1 MFETIFNEIFGDI
14 DWEKFAEKMK
24 DFEEKNN
31 AANAA
36 NEGKSYFHEIEDE
49 YEDGKHVLHKEKEV
63 KDGKVIKDIN
73 NSCLSV
79 KQDENKA
86 IENQEDKQFNT
97 ERQIRELKAENE
109 RLLKEIEKK
118 NETIKHLTDYKR
130 DNQLTIEKQ
139 NNDLESLINKNK
151 ELTNKLNSIKKL
163 F

>member
-1 MFETIFNEIFGDI
+1 MFETIFNELFGDI

-31 AANAA
+31 AEND
-36 NEGKSYFHEIEDE
+36 GKSYFHAIEDE

-73 NSCLSV
+73 DNCLTV

-86 IENQEDKQFNT
+86 IENQESKQFNT
-97 ERQIRELKAENE
+97 ERQVRELKAENE

-118 NETIKHLTDYKR
+118 NETINYLTKYNR
-130 DNQLTIEKQ
+130 DNQLTIERQ
-139 NNDLESLINKNK
+139 NNDLENLIHKNN
-151 ELTNKLNSIKKL
+151 ELTNKLNNIKKL

>member
-1 MFETIFNEIFGDI
+1 MFETIFNEFFGDI

-31 AANAA
+31 VEND
-36 NEGKSYFHEIEDE
+36 GKSYFHAIEDE

-73 NSCLSV
+73 DNCLTV

-86 IENQEDKQFNT
+86 IENQENKQFNT
-97 ERQIRELKAENE
+97 ETEIRELKAENE
-109 RLLKEIEKK
+109 RLLKEIAKK
-118 NETIKHLTDYKR
+118 NETIKHLRDY
-130 DNQLTIEKQ
+130 NCKQ
-139 NNDLESLINKNK
+139 NNDLESLIHKNK
-151 ELTNKLNSIKKL
+151 ELTNKLNNIKKL

>member
-1 MFETIFNEIFGDI
+1 MFETIFNEFFGDI

-31 AANAA
+31 VEND
-36 NEGKSYFHEIEDE
+36 GKSYFHVIKDE
-49 YEDGKHVLHKEKEV
+49 YEDGKHVFHKEKEV

-73 NSCLSV
+73 DNCLTV

-86 IENQEDKQFNT
+86 IEIQEDKQFNT

-109 RLLKEIEKK
+109 RLLKEIENK
-118 NETIKHLTDYKR
+118 NETIRKFKGCIRT
-130 DNQLTIEKQ
+130 NEMTIERQ
-139 NNDLESLINKNK
+139 NNDLERLLNKNK
-151 ELTNKLNSIKKL
+151 ELNEILNNIKKL

>member
-1 MFETIFNEIFGDI
+1 MFETIFNELFGDI

-31 AANAA
+31 AEND
-36 NEGKSYFHEIEDE
+36 GKSYFHAIEDE

-73 NSCLSV
+73 DNCLTV

-86 IENQEDKQFNT
+86 IENQESKEFNT
-97 ERQIRELKAENE
+97 ERQIRELKAQNE

-118 NETIKHLTDYKR
+118 NETINYLTKYNR
-130 DNQLTIEKQ
+130 DNQLTIERQ
-139 NNDLESLINKNK
+139 NNDLENLIHKNN
-151 ELTNKLNSIKKL
+151 ELTNKLINIKKL

>member
-1 MFETIFNEIFGDI
+1 MFETIFNELFGDI

-31 AANAA
+31 AEND
-36 NEGKSYFHEIEDE
+36 GKSYFHAIEDE

-73 NSCLSV
+73 DNCLTV

-86 IENQEDKQFNT
+86 IENQENKQFNT

-118 NETIKHLTDYKR
+118 NETINYLTKYNR
-130 DNQLTIEKQ
+130 DNQLTIERQ
-139 NNDLESLINKNK
+139 NNDLENLIHKNN
-151 ELTNKLNSIKKL
+151 ELTNKLNNIKKL

>member
-1 MFETIFNEIFGDI
+1 MFETIFNELFGDI

-31 AANAA
+31 AEND
-36 NEGKSYFHEIEDE
+36 GKSYFHAIEDE

-73 NSCLSV
+73 DNCLTV

-86 IENQEDKQFNT
+86 IENQENKQFNT

-118 NETIKHLTDYKR
+118 NETINYLTKYNR
-130 DNQLTIEKQ
+130 DNQLTIERQ
-139 NNDLESLINKNK
+139 NNDLENLIHKNN
-151 ELTNKLNSIKKL
+151 ELTEKLNNIKKL

>member
-1 MFETIFNEIFGDI
+1 MFETIFNEFFGDI

-31 AANAA
+31 AEND
-36 NEGKSYFHEIEDE
+36 GKSYFHAIEDE

-73 NSCLSV
+73 DNCLTV

-86 IENQEDKQFNT
+86 IENQENKQFNT
-97 ERQIRELKAENE
+97 ETEIRELKAENE
-109 RLLKEIEKK
+109 RLLKEIAKK
-118 NETIKHLTDYKR
+118 NETIKHLRDY
-130 DNQLTIEKQ
+130 NCKQ
-139 NNDLESLINKNK
+139 NNDLESLIHKNK
-151 ELTNKLNSIKKL
+151 ELTNKLNNIKKL